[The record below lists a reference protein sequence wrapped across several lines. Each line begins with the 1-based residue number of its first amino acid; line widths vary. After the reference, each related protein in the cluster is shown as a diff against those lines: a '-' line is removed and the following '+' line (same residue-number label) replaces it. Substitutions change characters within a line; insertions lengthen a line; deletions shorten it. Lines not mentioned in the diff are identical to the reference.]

1 MVWRWLTVIV
11 VRKGLDMVWYIEGCV
26 SMGNLD
32 VFATDKALGDYR
44 VCMIDC
50 DNEALSDGDIVANA
64 RLIAAAPDL
73 LAALEDMLNLTL
85 DEDDIAVSS
94 RIAKARAVI
103 AKAKGEA

>member
-1 MVWRWLTVIV
+1 MT
-11 VRKGLDMVWYIEGCV
+11 KWYIDGSV

-50 DNEALSDGDIVANA
+50 DDETVSESDHEANA

-94 RIAKARAVI
+94 RIAKAHAAI
-103 AKAKGEA
+103 TKAIGAA

>member
-1 MVWRWLTVIV
+1 MTWFID
-11 VRKGLDMVWYIEGCV
+11 GSV

-50 DNEALSDGDIVANA
+50 DDETVSESDHEANA

-73 LAALEDMLNLTL
+73 LAALEAVTACLRGFHAAEDFGPL
-85 DEDDIAVSS
+85 DDEAIEAALSA
-94 RIAKARAVI
+94 IAKV
-103 AKAKGEA
+103 KGED